1 MELKDLLAGLAAT
14 RKGRVRIDARG
25 RRQRQRPRCLHN
37 FPSRREGLVRLDDV
51 VVVVADLKN
60 STKLGTGSKAAST
73 ASIYQATTGSVARAY
88 SAGDEPTVRVKAV
101 LKALAELYP
110 TAAAT

>member
-1 MELKDLLAGLAAT
+1 MPAL
-14 RKGRVRIDARG
+14 
-25 RRQRQRPRCLHN
+25 RPRGKDEFASMPAVVDRGNDLDVSTL
-37 FPSRREGLVRLDDV
+37 PLTARRWIRLDD